1 MEFDSKSWAITG
13 VAAVVIIGLVWW
25 GIASRHSTVVGSDGA
40 TTTITMESDGSSTET
55 AVAGVSGTQASVVSE
70 DAMKKE
76 VTAVASGE
84 TVTTQDQAAGETVA
98 ISQATLKSP
107 SWIAIKD
114 TTGRILGAG
123 WFAQSGEN
131 LSVPLL
137 RATKAGDVYQA
148 VIYAD
153 DGDKK
158 FDFHADTLLTSSEGA
173 PVSSTFRAQ

>member
-25 GIASRHSTVVGSDGA
+25 GVASRHSTVVGSDGA
-40 TTTITMESDGSSTET
+40 TTTITVESDGSSTET
-55 AVAGVSGTQASVVSE
+55 AVAGMSGSQAPVVQTE
-70 DAMKKE
+70 APKG
-76 VTAVASGE
+76 VTEVASGE

-98 ISQATLKSP
+98 ISQASLKSP

-114 TTGRILGAG
+114 TSGRILGAG
-123 WFAQSGEN
+123 WFAESGEN

-137 RATKAGDVYQA
+137 RATTAGDVYQA
-148 VIYAD
+148 VIYVD
-153 DGDKK
+153 SGDKK
-158 FDFHADTLLTSSEGA
+158 FDFHTDTLLTSSEGA